1 MSITKKYNF
10 KVTINQFHQPV
21 SEDYE
26 DPTEISLIN
35 LFEKYVLQ
43 FKEQTREK
51 YTMIELGS
59 NQCYYSLLFKHILGK
74 DKTTNIMVEPDLK
87 HLEAGKG
94 QLKLNNCEG
103 IFYNRGIGNS
113 WVVLDKTFSVEPI
126 TLEDILTENKLQSID
141 VMHSDIDGS
150 EVILLESNKEFFVSG
165 KAKIIFLLTHSK
177 SLHEQCKDF
186 FTHTPYT
193 LINEIREDVVGWD
206 RLLVYAL
213 IKQ

>member
-10 KVTINQFHQPV
+10 RVTINQFHHPV

-43 FKEQTREK
+43 FKEQKREK
-51 YTMIELGS
+51 YNMIELGS

-74 DKTTNIMVEPDLK
+74 YKTTNIMVEPDLK

-94 QLKLNNCEG
+94 QFKLNNCEG
-103 IFYNRGIGNS
+103 IFYNRGIGNR
-113 WVVLDKTFSVEPI
+113 WAVLDKTFSVEPI

-141 VMHSDIDGS
+141 VIHSDIDGS

-165 KAKIIFLLTHSK
+165 KAKIIFLLTHSN